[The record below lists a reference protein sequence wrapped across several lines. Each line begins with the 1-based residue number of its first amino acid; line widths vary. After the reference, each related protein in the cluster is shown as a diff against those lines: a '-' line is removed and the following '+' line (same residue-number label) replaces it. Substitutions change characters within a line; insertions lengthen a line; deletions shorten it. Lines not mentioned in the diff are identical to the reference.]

1 MSKTVWKFTLQ
12 WDTVLDLPEGARVLR
27 VNEQEGCVCLWA
39 LVDPQA
45 PLEARHFVAFGT
57 GHPIPDNLP
66 LVFFGTVFLPG
77 GLVIH
82 VFEVVKGA

>member
-39 LVDPQA
+39 LVDPQSRSVQMSKYTRYCRW
-45 PLEARHFVAFGT
+45 L
-57 GHPIPDNLP
+57 INS
-66 LVFFGTVFLPG
+66 
-77 GLVIH
+77 
-82 VFEVVKGA
+82 